1 MTFENIDTYS
11 VEKIHSKAFG
21 KTAKTLVS
29 YWCVA
34 CSIENLPPN
43 YDLWKAVGQLTKL
56 TELRMDVN
64 VSEIPENVITTAD
77 KSESQIKN
85 ISFNNLKQEMTIK
98 SGAFQNLHQ
107 IETIK
112 IWAKLNKFE
121 KGAFKF
127 NNKSDKQLIIDIES
141 NKDFS
146 GDVFEDGSFDG
157 IQRPVQ
163 VSLPGNLNYV
173 PEGSF
178 KSILN
183 QNKQNRIK
191 IKRIIRSIFDCY
203 NCKNYWLI
211 RDGKKDQVTNPEC
224 GFNLSKF
231 LFDNDVVTKLKAK
244 CTKLY

>member
-1 MTFENIDTYS
+1 MINTYS
-11 VEKIHSKAFG
+11 VKKIHNKAFG

-34 CSIENLPPN
+34 CSIENSPPN

-56 TELRMDVN
+56 TELRLDVN

-85 ISFNNLKQEMTIK
+85 LSLNNPKQEMTIK

-107 IETIK
+107 IERIK
-112 IWAKLNKFE
+112 IWAKINKIE
-121 KGAFKF
+121 KGAFKL
-127 NNKSDKQLIIDIES
+127 NKKSDRLLVISFTSD
-141 NKDFS
+141 KDFTV
-146 GDVFEDGSFDG
+146 DVFEDGICDG

-163 VSLPGNLNYV
+163 VYFDVPKLDYL

-178 KSILN
+178 KSILE
-183 QNKQNRIK
+183 QNKKNRIE
-191 IKRIIRSIFDCY
+191 IKRIIRSIFDCSD
-203 NCKNYWLI
+203 CKNYWLI

-224 GFNLSKF
+224 SFNLSKF
-231 LFDNDVVTKLKAK
+231 LFDDDVVTKLKAK

>member
-1 MTFENIDTYS
+1 MINTYS
-11 VEKIHSKAFG
+11 VKKIHNKAFG

-34 CSIENLPPN
+34 CSIENSPPN

-56 TELRMDVN
+56 TELRLDVN

-85 ISFNNLKQEMTIK
+85 LSLNNPKQEMTIK

-107 IETIK
+107 IERIK
-112 IWAKLNKFE
+112 IWAKINKIE
-121 KGAFKF
+121 KGAFKL
-127 NNKSDKQLIIDIES
+127 NKKSDKELIIDIES

-146 GDVFEDGSFDG
+146 GDVFENGTFDG

-163 VSLPGNLNYV
+163 VSLPGNLNYL

-178 KSILN
+178 KSILE
-183 QNKQNRIK
+183 QNKKNRIE
-191 IKRIIRSIFDCY
+191 IKRIIRSIFDCSD
-203 NCKNYWLI
+203 CKNYWLI

-224 GFNLSKF
+224 SFNLSKF
-231 LFDNDVVTKLKAK
+231 LFDDDVVTKLKAK